1 MRRAISTER
10 RLSRAITRTPSNP
23 RECVTRVGIVFQRFQ
38 FGESIALRISGDGGA
53 LAGTCDEEIWSCGE
67 GVAVYRSRFGWHKG
81 NPGYMAVL
89 LRDGRQETYLSP
101 ARPHG

>member
-23 RECVTRVGIVFQRFQ
+23 RECVTRVGIVFRRFQ
-38 FGESIALRISGDGGA
+38 FGESIALRISGDGA
-53 LAGTCDEEIWSCGE
+53 LAGTCDEEIWPCGE
-67 GVAVYRSRFGWHKG
+67 GVAVYRSRFDWHKG

-89 LRDGRQETYLSP
+89 LRDGRQEAYPSP
-101 ARPHG
+101 AQPYA